1 MDAKR
6 CAVAH
11 PEIKFGQITGQML
24 LTHMLISPDQAPLEN
39 GEKALGGMAAGRS
52 CFALTGICLVTV
64 SYTHLDVYKRQGFI
78 RWRIARGYEV
88 TPFKREF
95 WGKKGWHK
103 THPRMGWQ

>member
-52 CFALTGICLVTV
+52 CFALTGICLVMVHGLMLARRRHDKSIDRRPTI
-64 SYTHLDVYKRQGFI
+64 SIPTKKRQSAWTTRCAG
-78 RWRIARGYEV
+78 R
-88 TPFKREF
+88 
-95 WGKKGWHK
+95 
-103 THPRMGWQ
+103 